1 MKKIIAILTFMLAM
15 QSLVWAQRGG
25 GPNKEKIDAL
35 KVGFI
40 TKKLDLSSEEAQKFW
55 PVYNKYHDELE
66 KNRESMRSLLLEHAG
81 NLDKLSQSEADKV
94 LQEMQSLK
102 TQELEIAKQYLQEFK
117 KVLPSQKV
125 IKLFMA
131 EHEFKRELLRQL
143 KGQRGR

>member
-1 MKKIIAILTFMLAM
+1 MKKIIAVLTFMLAM
-15 QSLVWAQRGG
+15 QSLVWAQRG

-66 KNRESMRSLLLEHAG
+66 KNRESMRSLLMEHAG
-81 NLDKLSQSEADKV
+81 NLDKLSQAEADKV

-143 KGQRGR
+143 KEQRSR

>member
-1 MKKIIAILTFMLAM
+1 MKKIIAVLTFMLAM
-15 QSLVWAQRGG
+15 QSLVWAQRG

-66 KNRESMRSLLLEHAG
+66 KNRESMRSLLMEHAG
-81 NLDKLSQSEADKV
+81 NLDKLSQAEADKV

-102 TQELEIAKQYLQEFK
+102 IQELEIAKQYLQEFK

>member
-1 MKKIIAILTFMLAM
+1 MKKIIAVLTFMLAM
-15 QSLVWAQRGG
+15 QSLVWAQRG

-66 KNRESMRSLLLEHAG
+66 KNRESMRSLLMEHAG
-81 NLDKLSQSEADKV
+81 NLDKLSHAEADKV

-143 KGQRGR
+143 KEQRSR